1 MISPRIGRAIARYG
15 GRPVLAA
22 SSLLLAAGLALLG
35 LAQSLPVF
43 LAAWLVIGL
52 GMGAGLY
59 DAAFATLGGYF
70 GKEARRAI
78 TALTLWGGFASTVCW
93 PISAF
98 MVETCGWRGACF
110 ALRRPAARPCSA
122 RALVPSA
129 AGAAALLC
137 SPQRH
142 PRRATAGAR
151 PAAFLLL
158 ASIVTIGGAIASLFT
173 VHLMTLL
180 QARDLTLGR
189 RSRWARCS
197 ARPRSARGSSR
208 WRSGAAITRSG
219 P

>member
-1 MISPRIGRAIARYG
+1 LTSRGRDDLARIGRAIARYG

-35 LAQSLPVF
+35 LAQSLPVC

-78 TALTLWGGFASTVCW
+78 TALTLWGGFASTCAGRFRPSW
-93 PISAF
+93 SRP
-98 MVETCGWRGACF
+98 CGWRGACF
-110 ALRRPAARPCSA
+110 ALRRPAARPGSA

-129 AGAAALLC
+129 AAPRPPLLAANATPIGA
-137 SPQRH
+137 R
-142 PRRATAGAR
+142 AGAE

-173 VHLMTLL
+173 VH
-180 QARDLTLGR
+180 
-189 RSRWARCS
+189 
-197 ARPRSARGSSR
+197 
-208 WRSGAAITRSG
+208 
-219 P
+219 

>member
-1 MISPRIGRAIARYG
+1 LTSRGRDDLARIGRAIARYG

-78 TALTLWGGFASTVCW
+78 TALTLWGGFASTVVLAD
-93 PISAF
+93 SAS
-98 MVETCGWRGACF
+98 WS
-110 ALRRPAARPCSA
+110 RPS
-122 RALVPSA
+122 
-129 AGAAALLC
+129 AGAARASPTPPCSSPWQRPRTGSFCRGPPLPLLAG
-137 SPQRH
+137 RDDI
-142 PRRATAGAR
+142 PRRRAPVRG

-158 ASIVTIGGAIASLFT
+158 ASTVTIGGAIASLF
-173 VHLMTLL
+173 
-180 QARDLTLGR
+180 
-189 RSRWARCS
+189 RC
-197 ARPRSARGSSR
+197 
-208 WRSGAAITRSG
+208 I
-219 P
+219 